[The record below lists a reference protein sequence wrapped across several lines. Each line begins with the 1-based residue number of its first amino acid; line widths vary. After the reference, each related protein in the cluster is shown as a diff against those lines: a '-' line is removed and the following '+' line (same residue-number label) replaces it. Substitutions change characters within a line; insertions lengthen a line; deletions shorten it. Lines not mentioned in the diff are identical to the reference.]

1 MYVPYE
7 ELCTEAWC
15 VQDSVGFLG
24 NYGPKKIWGQRRLG
38 IRQPSTPWLNPG
50 AGLVARVRATSV

>member
-1 MYVPYE
+1 MYVSYE

-15 VQDSVGFLG
+15 IQDPMGFLG

-38 IRQPSTPWLNPG
+38 ICQTSTPWLNPG
-50 AGLVARVRATSV
+50 AGLVARAKATSV